1 MEKRTKGDW
10 VSAVL
15 KDLEMLDINLEMEQI
30 RMMEKSSFMRV
41 IKEKIRTKTF
51 ENMEKIKNSHTK
63 VKNIEHQGMKI
74 QKYLQP
80 NSCKIRKEEAQLI
93 FKLRCRTVRVKRN
106 LKGMF
111 DDMNCTAC
119 GLEEETQEHVLI
131 CSKLTNNKGDMNV
144 KYEKLFNGTVSEKLM
159 IAKMFKENYEVL
171 ENMKK

>member
-41 IKEKIRTKTF
+41 IKEKIRRKTF

-131 CSKLTNNKGDMNV
+131 CSKLTNNKGD
-144 KYEKLFNGTVSEKLM
+144 NGTVSEKLM
-159 IAKMFKENYEVL
+159 ITKMFKENYEVL

>member
-41 IKEKIRTKTF
+41 IKEKIRRKTF

-131 CSKLTNNKGDMNV
+131 CSKLTNNKGD
-144 KYEKLFNGTVSEKLM
+144 NGTVSEKLM
-159 IAKMFKENYEVL
+159 ITKMFKENYEVL
-171 ENMKK
+171 ENLKT

>member
-10 VSAVL
+10 ISAVL
-15 KDLEMLDINLEMEQI
+15 KDLEMLDINLEMEHI
-30 RMMEKSSFMRV
+30 RMMEKKQLDQKRL
-41 IKEKIRTKTF
+41 KIWK
-51 ENMEKIKNSHTK
+51 KIKNSHTK
-63 VKNIEHQGMKI
+63 VKNIEHRGMKI
-74 QKYLQP
+74 QKYLRT

-159 IAKMFKENYEVL
+159 IAKMFKESYEVL